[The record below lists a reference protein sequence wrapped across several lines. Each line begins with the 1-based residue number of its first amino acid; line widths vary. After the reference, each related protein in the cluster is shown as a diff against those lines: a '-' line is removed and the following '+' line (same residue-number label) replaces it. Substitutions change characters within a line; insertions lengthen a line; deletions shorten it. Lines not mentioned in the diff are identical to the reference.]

1 MSNLVINS
9 KSSAII
15 KLSNKGLLVAFIV
28 IACWVVNAIFLMR
41 WQVNFK
47 NPLTYVMLLVQM
59 HLYTGLFITAHDAMH
74 GTVSRNKHLN
84 NFIGQLCTLLYAV
97 FPFKKLMTKHHEHHR
112 YVHSDADPDFHEGN
126 FFSWYFRFITAY
138 LSWWQVVAMAA
149 IFNLL
154 KLWIEPENLVLFWV
168 IPSLLST
175 LQLFYFGTY
184 LPHRG
189 EPHNKHH
196 SRSLKKNHLLSFLS
210 CYFFGYHYEH
220 HDSPATPW
228 WKLWQ
233 IKKTEPVNKTWQ

>member
-1 MSNLVINS
+1 MI
-9 KSSAII
+9 
-15 KLSNKGLLVAFIV
+15 
-28 IACWVVNAIFLMR
+28 
-41 WQVNFK
+41 
-47 NPLTYVMLLVQM
+47 
-59 HLYTGLFITAHDAMH
+59 
-74 GTVSRNKHLN
+74 
-84 NFIGQLCTLLYAV
+84 
-97 FPFKKLMTKHHEHHR
+97 KHHEHHR
-112 YVHSDADPDFHEGN
+112 HVHSDADPDFHKGN
-126 FFSWYFRFITAY
+126 FFNWYFHFITAY

-154 KLWIEPENLVLFWV
+154 KLWIEPENLLLYWV

-189 EPHNKHH
+189 EPNNKHH
-196 SRSLKKNHLLSFLS
+196 SRSLKKNHLFSFLS

-233 IKKTEPVNKTWQ
+233 AKETGPANKKQQ